1 MTPGEKTAQ
10 QAAPAGSREAGT
22 APPRAPGAETPRVTV
37 ELASYSYT
45 PEGGAPLFT
54 LEATS
59 FVARSREL
67 IAILGRNG
75 SGKSTLLRLLAGTLA
90 PLSGRVKLEGFEV
103 SRMDLRTRA
112 QRIALVQQETPLLF
126 PVRVW
131 DFVLQ
136 GRHPYSR
143 GLRFETEEDRAVAR
157 QALVEAGADHLRGR
171 WMHKLSGGEK
181 QRVVLARALAQQPL
195 LLLLDEPT
203 LHLDI
208 AAQVDLLRRLRRIA
222 ADRGQAVV
230 VVTHELNLAAEFADR
245 VLLLDGGKTLQV
257 GAPAEVYQ
265 QDLLQQVFGT
275 LLHVEITSRGT
286 PKVTFIG
293 KEA

>member
-1 MTPGEKTAQ
+1 
-10 QAAPAGSREAGT
+10 
-22 APPRAPGAETPRVTV
+22 
-37 ELASYSYT
+37 
-45 PEGGAPLFT
+45 
-54 LEATS
+54 
-59 FVARSREL
+59 
-67 IAILGRNG
+67 
-75 SGKSTLLRLLAGTLA
+75 
-90 PLSGRVKLEGFEV
+90 VKLEDVEV
-103 SRMDLRTRA
+103 SRLDKRTRA

-143 GLRFETEEDRAVAR
+143 GLRFESEDDRGVAR
-157 QALVEAGADHLRGR
+157 QALVEAGVDPLRER

-181 QRVVLARALAQQPL
+181 QRVILARALAQQPL

-222 ADRGQAVV
+222 AEKNYVVV
-230 VVTHELNLAAEFADR
+230 VVTHELNLAAEFADSI
-245 VLLLDGGKTLQV
+245 VLLDRGKTLRVGNPAQV
-257 GAPAEVYQ
+257 YE

-275 LLHVEITSRGT
+275 LLRVEYTARGT
-286 PKVTFIG
+286 PKVTFSG
-293 KEA
+293 KDA

>member
-1 MTPGEKTAQ
+1 
-10 QAAPAGSREAGT
+10 
-22 APPRAPGAETPRVTV
+22 VIV

-45 PEGGAPLFT
+45 PEGGASLFT

-59 FVARSREL
+59 FQVRSREL
-67 IAILGRNG
+67 VAILGRNG
-75 SGKSTLLRLLAGTLA
+75 SGKSTLLKLLAGSLP
-90 PLSGRVKLEGFEV
+90 PLSGRVKLEEIEV
-103 SRMDLRTRA
+103 SRLDLRTRA

-143 GLRFETEEDRAVAR
+143 GLRFESEDDRAVTR
-157 QALVEAGADHLRGR
+157 QALIEAGADHLRDR
-171 WMHKLSGGEK
+171 WMHKISGGEK
-181 QRVVLARALAQQPL
+181 QRVVLARALSQQPL

-222 ADRGQAVV
+222 ADRGNAVV

-245 VLLLDGGKTLQV
+245 IVLLDRGKTLRV
-257 GAPAEVYQ
+257 GTPAEVYEQ
-265 QDLLQQVFGT
+265 ELLQQVFGT
-275 LLHVEITSRGT
+275 LLHVEYTARGT
-286 PKVTFIG
+286 PKVTFSG
-293 KEA
+293 KDA

>member
-1 MTPGEKTAQ
+1 MSSGEKTAQ
-10 QAAPAGSREAGT
+10 QTAPAGAA
-22 APPRAPGAETPRVTV
+22 APVRAPGVVPPRVVV

-59 FVARSREL
+59 FVAHAREL

-103 SRMDLRTRA
+103 SRLDLRTRA

-126 PVRVW
+126 PVRAW
-131 DFVLQ
+131 DFVVQ

-143 GLRFETEEDRAVAR
+143 GLRFETDDDRAIAR

-222 ADRGQAVV
+222 ADRGYAVV

-245 VLLLDGGKTLQV
+245 VVLLDGGKTLRV
-257 GAPAEVYQ
+257 GTPAEVYQ

-275 LLHVEITSRGT
+275 LLHVEATSRGT

>member
-1 MTPGEKTAQ
+1 MNPAEKTTE
-10 QAAPAGSREAGT
+10 QAKPASAGGPART
-22 APPRAPGAETPRVTV
+22 IPPEPPRVLV
-37 ELASYSYT
+37 DLASYSYT

-59 FVARSREL
+59 FDVRSREVV
-67 IAILGRNG
+67 AILGRNG

-90 PLSGRVKLEGFEV
+90 PLSGRVKLEGLEV
-103 SRMDLRTRA
+103 SRLDLRTRA
-112 QRIALVQQETPLLF
+112 QRVAMVQQETPLLF

-131 DFVLQ
+131 EFVMQ
-136 GRHPYSR
+136 GRYPYSR
-143 GLRFETEEDRAVAR
+143 GLRFETEDDAAVAR
-157 QALVEAGADHLRGR
+157 QALLEAGADQLRGR

-222 ADRGQAVV
+222 TDRGYAVV

-245 VLLLDGGKTLQV
+245 IVLLDRGKTLRV
-257 GAPAEVYQ
+257 GKPAEVYQ
-265 QDLLQQVFGT
+265 QELLQQVFGT
-275 LLHVEITSRGT
+275 LLYVEYTARGT
-286 PKVTFIG
+286 PKVTFSG
-293 KEA
+293 ADTE

>member
-1 MTPGEKTAQ
+1 MNPAERTTE
-10 QAAPAGSREAGT
+10 QAKPAGATGPART
-22 APPRAPGAETPRVTV
+22 LPPESPRVLV
-37 ELASYSYT
+37 DLASYSYA

-59 FVARSREL
+59 FEVRSREVV
-67 IAILGRNG
+67 AILGRNG

-90 PLSGRVKLEGFEV
+90 PLSGRVKLEGLEV
-103 SRMDLRTRA
+103 SRLDLRTRA
-112 QRIALVQQETPLLF
+112 QRIAMVQQETPLLF

-131 DFVLQ
+131 EFVMQ
-136 GRHPYSR
+136 GRYPYSR
-143 GLRFETEEDRAVAR
+143 GLRFETEEDAAVAR
-157 QALVEAGADHLRGR
+157 QALVEAGADPLRGR

-181 QRVVLARALAQQPL
+181 QRAVLARALAQQPL

-222 ADRGQAVV
+222 TDRGYAVV

-245 VLLLDGGKTLQV
+245 IVLLDRGKTLRV
-257 GAPAEVYQ
+257 GKPAEVYQ
-265 QDLLQQVFGT
+265 QELLQQVFGT
-275 LLHVEITSRGT
+275 LLYVEYTARGT
-286 PKVTFIG
+286 PKVTFSG
-293 KEA
+293 ADTD

>member
-1 MTPGEKTAQ
+1 MSPAEKTAE
-10 QAAPAGSREAGT
+10 QARPVGAGPARAR
-22 APPRAPGAETPRVTV
+22 PPEQPRVRV
-37 ELASYSYT
+37 ELASFAYT
-45 PEGGAPLFT
+45 PEGGASLFT

-59 FVARSREL
+59 FDVRPREL
-67 IAILGRNG
+67 VVVLGRNG

-90 PLSGRVKLEGFEV
+90 PLSGRVQLEGFEV
-103 SRMDLRTRA
+103 SRLDLRTRA
-112 QRIALVQQETPLLF
+112 QRIAMVQQETPLLF

-136 GRHPYSR
+136 GRYPHSR
-143 GLRFETEEDRAVAR
+143 GLRFESDVDAAVTR
-157 QALVEAGADHLRGR
+157 QALLEAGADPLRTR

-181 QRVVLARALAQQPL
+181 QRAVLARALAQNPL

-222 ADRGQAVV
+222 SDRGQAVV

-245 VLLLDGGKTLQV
+245 IILLDRGKTLRV
-257 GAPAEVYQ
+257 GTPAEVYQ
-265 QDLLQQVFGT
+265 QELLQQVFGT
-275 LLHVEITSRGT
+275 LLHVEHDARGT
-286 PKVTFIG
+286 PKVTFSG
-293 KEA
+293 RETE

>member
-1 MTPGEKTAQ
+1 MNPAEQTAE
-10 QAAPAGSREAGT
+10 QAKQARAGGPARALPPE
-22 APPRAPGAETPRVTV
+22 PPRVLV
-37 ELASYSYT
+37 DLASYSYA

-59 FVARSREL
+59 FEVRSREVL
-67 IAILGRNG
+67 AILGRNG

-90 PLSGRVKLEGFEV
+90 PLSGRVKLEGLEV
-103 SRMDLRTRA
+103 SRLELRTRA
-112 QRIALVQQETPLLF
+112 QRIAMVQQETPLLF

-131 DFVLQ
+131 EYVMQ
-136 GRHPYSR
+136 GRYPYSR
-143 GLRFETEEDRAVAR
+143 GLRFETEDDAAVAR
-157 QALVEAGADHLRGR
+157 QALVEAGADPLRGR

-208 AAQVDLLRRLRRIA
+208 AAQVDLLRRLRRTA
-222 ADRGQAVV
+222 ADRGYAVV

-245 VLLLDGGKTLQV
+245 IVLLDRGKTLRV
-257 GAPAEVYQ
+257 GKPAEVYQ
-265 QDLLQQVFGT
+265 QELLQQVFGT
-275 LLHVEITSRGT
+275 LLYVEYTARGT
-286 PKVTFIG
+286 PKVTFSG
-293 KEA
+293 AETE

>member
-1 MTPGEKTAQ
+1 MNPVEKTAE
-10 QAAPAGSREAGT
+10 QAT
-22 APPRAPGAETPRVTV
+22 AASPGAPERPLIPEPPRVTV
-37 ELASYSYT
+37 DLASFSYS
-45 PEGGAPLFT
+45 PEGGASLFT

-59 FVARSREL
+59 FDVRSREVL
-67 IAILGRNG
+67 AVLGRNG

-90 PLSGRVKLEGFEV
+90 PLSGRVKLEGLEV
-103 SRMDLRTRA
+103 SRLDLRTRA
-112 QRIALVQQETPLLF
+112 QRVAMVQQETPLLF

-131 DFVLQ
+131 DYVMQ
-136 GRHPYSR
+136 GRYPYSR
-143 GLRFETEEDRAVAR
+143 GLRFETDDDAAVAR
-157 QALVEAGADHLRGR
+157 QALFEAGADPLRGR

-222 ADRGQAVV
+222 TDRGYAVV

-245 VLLLDGGKTLQV
+245 IVLLDRGKTLRV
-257 GAPAEVYQ
+257 GKPAEVYQ
-265 QDLLQQVFGT
+265 QALLQQVFGT
-275 LLHVEITSRGT
+275 LLHVEYTARGT
-286 PKVTFIG
+286 PKVTFSG
-293 KEA
+293 AETE

>member
-1 MTPGEKTAQ
+1 MNPGEKTAEATSP
-10 QAAPAGSREAGT
+10 AARAA
-22 APPRAPGAETPRVTV
+22 APRAPASEPPRLTV

-59 FVARSREL
+59 FVAPAREL
-67 IAILGRNG
+67 TAILGRNG

-103 SRMDLRTRA
+103 SRLDLRTRA

-131 DFVLQ
+131 DFVIQ

-143 GLRFETEEDRAVAR
+143 GLRFENEEDRAVAR
-157 QALVEAGADHLRGR
+157 QALVEAGADHFRGR

-181 QRVVLARALAQQPL
+181 QRVVLARALTQQPL

-222 ADRGQAVV
+222 ADRGYAVV

-245 VLLLDGGKTLQV
+245 VILLDGGKTLRV
-257 GAPAEVYQ
+257 GTPAEVYQ
-265 QDLLQQVFGT
+265 QDLLQEVFGT
-275 LLHVEITSRGT
+275 LLHVEVTSRGT

>member
-1 MTPGEKTAQ
+1 MNRGEKTAEQ
-10 QAAPAGSREAGT
+10 TAPAGVPS
-22 APPRAPGAETPRVTV
+22 PSRAPGADPPRVTV

-59 FVARSREL
+59 FSVHAREL

-75 SGKSTLLRLLAGTLA
+75 SGKSTLLRLLAGVLA

-103 SRMDLRTRA
+103 SGLERRTRA
-112 QRIALVQQETPLLF
+112 QRVAMVQQETPLLF

-143 GLRFETEEDRAVAR
+143 GLRFESEEDRAVAR

-181 QRVVLARALAQQPL
+181 QRVVLSRALAQQPL

-222 ADRGQAVV
+222 ADRGYAVA

-245 VLLLDGGKTLQV
+245 VLLLDAGKTLRV
-257 GAPAEVYQ
+257 GTPAEVYQ

-275 LLHVEITSRGT
+275 LLHVELTPRGT
-286 PKVTFIG
+286 PKVTFTG

>member
-1 MTPGEKTAQ
+1 MNPAEQTAE
-10 QAAPAGSREAGT
+10 QAKQARAGGPAPALPPE
-22 APPRAPGAETPRVTV
+22 PPRVLV
-37 ELASYSYT
+37 DLASYSYA

-59 FVARSREL
+59 FEVRSREVL
-67 IAILGRNG
+67 AILGRNG

-90 PLSGRVKLEGFEV
+90 PLSGRVKLEGLEV
-103 SRMDLRTRA
+103 SRLELRTRA
-112 QRIALVQQETPLLF
+112 QRIAMVQQETPLLF

-131 DFVLQ
+131 EYVMQ
-136 GRHPYSR
+136 GRYPYSR
-143 GLRFETEEDRAVAR
+143 GLRFETEDDAAVAR
-157 QALVEAGADHLRGR
+157 QALVEAGADPLRGR

-208 AAQVDLLRRLRRIA
+208 AAQVDLLRRLRRTA
-222 ADRGQAVV
+222 TDRGYAVV

-245 VLLLDGGKTLQV
+245 IVLLDRGKTLRV
-257 GAPAEVYQ
+257 GKPAEVYQ
-265 QDLLQQVFGT
+265 QELLQQVFGT
-275 LLHVEITSRGT
+275 LLYVEYTARGT
-286 PKVTFIG
+286 PKVTFSG
-293 KEA
+293 AETE